1 LGVSAP
7 SVVSLNAAAAAM
19 AVNEFAIFF
28 SGLRPITYY
37 SEIDLLGLGRPVKGQ
52 WASPRRDAMDPS
64 CVVCALAGSG
74 DRATVD
80 RYAKAG

>member
-1 LGVSAP
+1 
-7 SVVSLNAAAAAM
+7 VSLNASAAAM

-37 SEIDLLGLGRPVKGQ
+37 SELDLLGVGRATKGQ
-52 WASPRRDAMDPS
+52 WTSPRRDSADPT